1 MSHDSVSMIGGE
13 GHIVKMMGGGGQ
25 EGGGAA
31 DVTLLG
37 GFKGE
42 IEAVQGGGGQ
52 EGGALNEAEI
62 TAIVQSI
69 LTSKGLHNTNSQY
82 TTILQ
87 SALFVANKIYNQTT
101 GDENAKVKAAKA
113 AATKTAND
121 AANLEK
127 AKADAAAKVKK
138 QQEEGVAAVR
148 ARGSSPA
155 AARSPV
161 PATVVATK
169 AAVATPPAGPVQL
182 ELYEPYINPNE
193 FESIDTYVTKIKI
206 SDYKD
211 KFNRLYT
218 LFMQNQYTNKWA
230 STDTAFPTTIN
241 EKNKASFKL
250 IEEITAETIV
260 VVPPIK
266 GDLHSFITVLQ
277 YLLEQKLLTLNKT
290 KFILN
295 SKAVM
300 IFMPPFFS
308 TEKPKELFLQFLHL
322 YETNLKSIFI
332 LHDSNDATNKTIG
345 DALAS
350 SDIKALLNYANP
362 TYIFHKGKKLL
373 FSGVKELP
381 GLGEKLIPIVAGEN
395 PVYKEYTVFGPE
407 GTQLP
412 APKTSISC
420 KGLTSLYY
428 SDTLK
433 EKKYIYDTPN
443 TLLVIRTKTQQ
454 EPLFCFGSS
463 VTLPIPGGFQGSE
476 GAVGGDNTIEINLAG
491 SLYYIRKST
500 TEVLEQWK
508 QKIYTQP
515 EADFLTYL
523 NLSPEVLTV
532 IFGTKWPEKIAGLFQ
547 NLSETNC
554 RTADGRKLSTDC
566 DITRKFIQDVF
577 QYVYTHYEY
586 RDGGETQPRIYIA
599 DDGGTVV
606 WPSAQDLSEIPQS
619 RFSQTDNMIVIHK
632 KSGKH
637 KFYKFNGTLTDA
649 EKGSKLKELKTK
661 YSKFDF
667 LYWNIDNKLEV
678 TPSEKAAIASVLSF
692 YSRGM

>member
-1 MSHDSVSMIGGE
+1 MSHDTVSMIGGE

-42 IEAVQGGGGQ
+42 IQAVQGGGGQ
-52 EGGALNEAEI
+52 EGGGLDKGDI
-62 TAIVQSI
+62 IAIVQNI
-69 LTSKGLHNTNSQY
+69 LIPIGLHADDPQF
-82 TTILQ
+82 TTILE
-87 SALFVANKIYNQTT
+87 SVLFVANKKYEETT
-101 GDENAKVKAAKA
+101 GDERTKIKAAKA
-113 AATKTAND
+113 AAAA
-121 AANLEK
+121 AANLET
-127 AKADAAAKVKK
+127 AKIDAAAKVIK
-138 QQEEGVAAVR
+138 QQKEGVAAIK

-155 AARSPV
+155 AAAAPPV
-161 PATVVATK
+161 PATVVAAK
-169 AAVATPPAGPVQL
+169 SPVVATPPAAPVQL

-193 FESIDTYVTKIKI
+193 FEPIDTYVTKIKI

-211 KFNRLYT
+211 KFNRLYNEFNT
-218 LFMQNQYTNKWA
+218 NQYTNKWG
-230 STDTAFPTTIN
+230 STDAGFPTLMN
-241 EKNKASFKL
+241 GKNKASFKL

-266 GDLHSFITVLQ
+266 GDMHSFITVLQ
-277 YLLEQKLLTLNKT
+277 YLVEQKLISLNKS
-290 KFILN
+290 KFVLN
-295 SKAVM
+295 SKTAM

-308 TEKPKELFLQFLHL
+308 IEKTKELFLQFLHI
-322 YETNLKSIFI
+322 YETNKNSIFI

-345 DALAS
+345 DTLAS
-350 SDIKALLNYANP
+350 GSTINPLLNYANP
-362 TYIFHKGKKLL
+362 TYIVHKGKKLL
-373 FSGVKELP
+373 FSGVKDLP
-381 GLGEKLIPIVAGEN
+381 GVGEKLIPIAAGEN
-395 PVYKEYTVFGPE
+395 PVYKEYTVFGSE

-412 APKTSISC
+412 APKTSITC

-443 TLLVIRTKTQQ
+443 TLLVIRTKAQQ
-454 EPLFCFGSS
+454 APLFCFGSS
-463 VTLPIPGGFQGSE
+463 VTLPIPGGFQGSSD
-476 GAVGGDNTIEINLAG
+476 AVAGDNTVEIDLAG

-554 RTADGRKLSTDC
+554 KTADGRKLSTDC

-606 WPSAQDLSEIPQS
+606 WPSSQDLSEISQS
-619 RFSQTDNMIVIHK
+619 RFSQKDNMIVIHK